1 MGLML
6 TSAPIMSNSPLR
18 YNPRFPIQRMGQPRM
33 KRFAGKV
40 VLVTGAGNGIG
51 YGIALAFA
59 QEGAWVGLN
68 DLDADRAAQAAQ
80 DINTR
85 CAAELVSPLAFDGAD
100 IQAAQAAVRTLD
112 ERYGRVDVVVANA
125 GITDFGDFL
134 SYTPEQFDH
143 VIGVNLRGTYFLA
156 QAAARVMIARKLEG
170 RILLMGSVVGFQAIA
185 NLSAYGV
192 TKAGIRQMAR
202 ALGLELGSYGI
213 TVNTIAPGATVT
225 PRTQQEDPEYEK
237 VWGALKPTRRAGQVE
252 DVAAAALF
260 LASPEARQIN
270 GQTLVV
276 DGGWTG
282 ISPVPGSYDD
292 R

>member
-1 MGLML
+1 
-6 TSAPIMSNSPLR
+6 
-18 YNPRFPIQRMGQPRM
+18 M

-40 VLVTGAGNGIG
+40 ALVTGAGNGIG
-51 YGIALAFA
+51 YAIALAFA

-68 DLDADRAAQAAQ
+68 DLNAESAAQAAAQ
-80 DINTR
+80 INQTLG
-85 CAAELVSPLAFDGAD
+85 AEQVLPYPFNGAD
-100 IQAAQAAVRTLD
+100 IQAAQAAVQDLD
-112 ERYGRVDVVVANA
+112 GRFGRLDMVVANA

-134 SYTPEQFDH
+134 TYTSEQFDH
-143 VIGVNLRGTYFLA
+143 VTGVNLRGTYFLA
-156 QAAARVMIARKLEG
+156 QAAARVMVARKQEG

-202 ALGLELGSYGI
+202 ALGLELGPYGI

-225 PRTQQEDPEYEK
+225 PRTQQEDPHYEK

-282 ISPVPGSYDD
+282 ISPVPRSYEES
-292 R
+292 